1 MSEETNVM
9 KVDSEKIKEVLRH
22 HNELTQ
28 QLHYQIIDIQK
39 KIEEVKKQS
48 IEVAAYPHIEFS
60 ARGKGGVKKD
70 LADVYLK
77 YQKMVRNREKELTAE
92 ILILTADESYL
103 RLIAGKQKCVFIK
116 DNRFWE
122 SEEIE
127 IYAVNQQGY
136 NTKAAMFTITYIN
149 EQESGIE
156 KGYALLNLEMIKD
169 SVKE

>member
-1 MSEETNVM
+1 M
-9 KVDSEKIKEVLRH
+9 
-22 HNELTQ
+22 
-28 QLHYQIIDIQK
+28 
-39 KIEEVKKQS
+39 
-48 IEVAAYPHIEFS
+48 
-60 ARGKGGVKKD
+60 
-70 LADVYLK
+70 
-77 YQKMVRNREKELTAE
+77 
-92 ILILTADESYL
+92 
-103 RLIAGKQKCVFIK
+103 CFIK
-116 DNRFWE
+116 DNRFRE

>member
-48 IEVAAYPHIEFS
+48 IEVAAYPHIDFS

-92 ILILTADESYL
+92 ILILTADAEGVHRLYL
-103 RLIAGKQKCVFIK
+103 CFQSLTGEGYNIIYRLICKRRFI
-116 DNRFWE
+116 
-122 SEEIE
+122 
-127 IYAVNQQGY
+127 
-136 NTKAAMFTITYIN
+136 
-149 EQESGIE
+149 
-156 KGYALLNLEMIKD
+156 
-169 SVKE
+169 